1 MTGCKLS
8 YKLFIMFTHI
18 RTFFTNRQSF
28 AIGMVFISV
37 GFLFGNWATLIPY
50 IKQKFDLDD
59 AQLGLLLLSMPIGA
73 TVMNPF
79 STYFINRFGMLNTTI
94 LGLILLVV
102 TYILPVTF
110 AYLPLVSVGLV
121 LVGMSLSVTNVA
133 MNTCVTSL
141 EHQYGINIMSTCHG
155 MFSAGLMFGSIAAS
169 ILRGMQIEPVL
180 QMTFIAVVITALVML
195 LRHTILSIHNEKYK
209 EEGEDGGTPTGGT
222 PLGAKFILPKG
233 ALLLMILISLCTN
246 VTEGTMADWTAVY
259 MRDVVQTDDYFIG
272 WGLAGYS
279 MFMALGRFLGD
290 ALIPRFGG
298 NAVLRTGGIIAALGI
313 VLAIIFPYTMTSTLG
328 FMLVG
333 AGVSCGAPILY
344 GSAARVPGMAKGAGL
359 ATMNTFS
366 MGGFLAGPVL
376 IGFISKSVNLPFA
389 FSIVAVLAI
398 VWAFL
403 VNKVKLY

>member
-1 MTGCKLS
+1 ML
-8 YKLFIMFTHI
+8 THL
-18 RTFFTNRQSF
+18 RTFFTHRQSL

-50 IKQKFDLDD
+50 IKQKFDLND
-59 AQLGLLLLSMPIGA
+59 AQLGLLLLSFPIGA

-79 STYFINRFGMLNTTI
+79 STFFINRFGMLNTTVI
-94 LGLILLVV
+94 GLILLATTFVC
-102 TYILPVTF
+102 PVG
-110 AYLPLVSVGLV
+110 ASWLV
-121 LVGMSLSVTNVA
+121 LTSVSLIIVGMCLSVTNVA

-141 EHQYGINIMSTCHG
+141 EHQYSINIMSTCHG

-169 ILRGMQIEPVL
+169 ILRGMKIEPVL
-180 QMTFIAVVITALVML
+180 QMAVIAVVITAMVLL
-195 LRHTILSIHNEKYK
+195 LRPIILGIHEEKITK
-209 EEGEDGGTPTGGT
+209 EESGQ
-222 PLGAKFILPKG
+222 AKFILPKG

-259 MRDVVQTDDYFIG
+259 MRDIVQTDDYFIG

-279 MFMALGRFLGD
+279 MFMSLGRFVGD

-313 VLAIIFPYTMTSTLG
+313 TLAIIFPYTITAILG
-328 FMLVG
+328 FTLVG

-376 IGFISKSVNLPFA
+376 IGFISKSINLPFA
-389 FSIVAVLAI
+389 FSIVAVLAL

-403 VNKVKLY
+403 VNRVKLY

>member
-1 MTGCKLS
+1 ML
-8 YKLFIMFTHI
+8 THL
-18 RTFFTNRQSF
+18 RTFFTHRQSL

-59 AQLGLLLLSMPIGA
+59 AQLGLLLLSLPLGA

-94 LGLILLVV
+94 YGLILLTV
-102 TYILPVTF
+102 TYISPVSFT
-110 AYLPLVSVGLV
+110 YLPLVSSGLV

-133 MNTCVTSL
+133 MNTCVTCL

-169 ILRGMQIEPVL
+169 ILHGMKIEPVL
-180 QMTFIAVVITALVML
+180 QMTVIAVVITALVML
-195 LRHTILSIHNEKYK
+195 LRPTILGIHEEKII
-209 EEGEDGGTPTGGT
+209 EEESRVETSSRESPLGGTP
-222 PLGAKFILPKG
+222 PGAKFILPKG

-259 MRDVVQTDDYFIG
+259 MRDIVQTDDYFIG

-279 MFMALGRFLGD
+279 MFMSLGRFLGD

-298 NAVLRTGGIIAALGI
+298 NAVLRTGGIITAFGI
-313 VLAIIFPYTMTSTLG
+313 VLAIVFPYTITAILG

-333 AGVSCGAPILY
+333 TGVSCGAPILY

-398 VWAFL
+398 VWVFL
-403 VNKVKLY
+403 VNRVKLY

>member
-1 MTGCKLS
+1 ML
-8 YKLFIMFTHI
+8 THL
-18 RTFFTNRQSF
+18 RTFFTHRQSF

-50 IKQKFDLDD
+50 IKQKFDLND
-59 AQLGLLLLSMPIGA
+59 AQLGLLLLSFPIGA

-79 STYFINRFGMLNTTI
+79 STFFINRFGMLNTTI
-94 LGLILLVV
+94 LGLILLA
-102 TYILPVTF
+102 TTFICPVG
-110 AYLPLVSVGLV
+110 ASWLPLTSFSLII
-121 LVGMSLSVTNVA
+121 VGMCLSVTNVA

-169 ILRGMQIEPVL
+169 ILRGMKVEPVL
-180 QMTFIAVVITALVML
+180 QMAVIAIVITALVLL
-195 LRHTILSIHNEKYK
+195 LRPTILSIHEEKIT
-209 EEGEDGGTPTGGT
+209 EEESGQ
-222 PLGAKFILPKG
+222 AKFILPKG

-279 MFMALGRFLGD
+279 MFMSLGRFVGD

-313 VLAIIFPYTMTSTLG
+313 VLAIIFPYTITAILG
-328 FMLVG
+328 FTLVG

-376 IGFISKSVNLPFA
+376 IGFISKSINLPFA

-403 VNKVKLY
+403 VNRVKLY

>member
-1 MTGCKLS
+1 ML
-8 YKLFIMFTHI
+8 THL
-18 RTFFTNRQSF
+18 RTFFTHRQSL
-28 AIGMVFISV
+28 AIGLVFISV

-94 LGLILLVV
+94 FGLILLVV
-102 TYILPVTF
+102 TYILPVSF
-110 AYLPLVSVGLV
+110 YYLPLVSAGLV
-121 LVGMSLSVTNVA
+121 LVGISLSVTNVA

-155 MFSAGLMFGSIAAS
+155 MFSAGLMFGSITAS
-169 ILRGMQIEPVL
+169 ILRGMKIEPVF
-180 QMTFIAVVITALVML
+180 QMTFIAVVITALVIL
-195 LRHTILSIHNEKYK
+195 LRPTILGIHEEKIID
-209 EEGEDGGTPTGGT
+209 EGGDGETSLGETP
-222 PLGAKFILPKG
+222 PGAKFILPKG

-259 MRDVVQTDDYFIG
+259 MREIVHTDDYFIG

-279 MFMALGRFLGD
+279 MFMSLGRFLGD

-298 NAVLRTGGIIAALGI
+298 NAVLCVGGIIAALGI
-313 VLAIIFPYTMTSTLG
+313 VLAIIFPYTFTSILG
-328 FMLVG
+328 FTLVG

-359 ATMNTFS
+359 ATLNTFS

-389 FSIVAVLAI
+389 FSMVAVLAI
-398 VWAFL
+398 VWVFL
-403 VNKVKLY
+403 VNRVKLY

>member
-1 MTGCKLS
+1 ML
-8 YKLFIMFTHI
+8 THL
-18 RTFFTNRQSF
+18 RTFFTHRQSL

-94 LGLILLVV
+94 FGLILLVV
-102 TYILPVTF
+102 TYILPVSF
-110 AYLPLVSVGLV
+110 YYLPLVSAGLV
-121 LVGMSLSVTNVA
+121 LVGISLSVTNVA

-155 MFSAGLMFGSIAAS
+155 MFSAGLMFGSITAS
-169 ILRGMQIEPVL
+169 ILRGMKIEPVF
-180 QMTFIAVVITALVML
+180 QMTVIAVVITALVIL
-195 LRHTILSIHNEKYK
+195 IRPTILGIHEEKIID
-209 EEGEDGGTPTGGT
+209 EGGDGETS
-222 PLGAKFILPKG
+222 LGAKFILPKG
-233 ALLLMILISLCTN
+233 ALLLMVLISLCTN

-259 MRDVVQTDDYFIG
+259 MREIVHTDDYFIG

-279 MFMALGRFLGD
+279 MFMSLGRFLGD

-298 NAVLRTGGIIAALGI
+298 NAVLCVGGIIAALGI
-313 VLAIIFPYTMTSTLG
+313 VLAIIFPYTITSILG
-328 FMLVG
+328 FTLVG

-359 ATMNTFS
+359 ATLNTFS

-389 FSIVAVLAI
+389 FSMVAVLAI
-398 VWAFL
+398 VWVFL
-403 VNKVKLY
+403 VNRVKLF

>member
-1 MTGCKLS
+1 ML
-8 YKLFIMFTHI
+8 THL
-18 RTFFTNRQSF
+18 RTFFTHRQSL

-94 LGLILLVV
+94 FGLILLVV
-102 TYILPVTF
+102 TYILPVSF
-110 AYLPLVSVGLV
+110 YYLPLVSAGLV
-121 LVGMSLSVTNVA
+121 LVGISLSVTNVA

-155 MFSAGLMFGSIAAS
+155 MFSAGLMFGSITAS
-169 ILRGMQIEPVL
+169 ILRGMKIEPVF
-180 QMTFIAVVITALVML
+180 QMTVIAVVITALVIL
-195 LRHTILSIHNEKYK
+195 LRPTILGIHEEKIID
-209 EEGEDGGTPTGGT
+209 EGGDGETS
-222 PLGAKFILPKG
+222 LGAKFILPKG
-233 ALLLMILISLCTN
+233 ALLLMVLISLCTN

-259 MRDVVQTDDYFIG
+259 MREIVHTDDYFIG
-272 WGLAGYS
+272 CGLAGYS
-279 MFMALGRFLGD
+279 MFMSLGRFLGD

-298 NAVLRTGGIIAALGI
+298 NAVLCIGGIIAALGI
-313 VLAIIFPYTMTSTLG
+313 VLAIIFPYTITSILG
-328 FMLVG
+328 FTLVG

-359 ATMNTFS
+359 ATLNTFS

-389 FSIVAVLAI
+389 FSMVAVLAI
-398 VWAFL
+398 VWVFL
-403 VNKVKLY
+403 VNRVKLF

>member
-1 MTGCKLS
+1 ML
-8 YKLFIMFTHI
+8 THL
-18 RTFFTNRQSF
+18 RTFFTHRQSL

-94 LGLILLVV
+94 FGLILLVV
-102 TYILPVTF
+102 TYILPVSF
-110 AYLPLVSVGLV
+110 YYLPLVSAGLV
-121 LVGMSLSVTNVA
+121 LVGISLSVTNVA

-155 MFSAGLMFGSIAAS
+155 MFSAGLMLGSITAS
-169 ILRGMQIEPVL
+169 ILRGMKIEPVF
-180 QMTFIAVVITALVML
+180 QMTVIAVVITALVIL
-195 LRHTILSIHNEKYK
+195 IRPTILGIHEEKIID
-209 EEGEDGGTPTGGT
+209 EGGDGETS
-222 PLGAKFILPKG
+222 LGAKFILPKG
-233 ALLLMILISLCTN
+233 ALLLMVLISLCTN

-259 MRDVVQTDDYFIG
+259 MREIVHTDDYFIG

-279 MFMALGRFLGD
+279 MFMSLGRFLGD

-298 NAVLRTGGIIAALGI
+298 NAVLCVGGIIAALGI
-313 VLAIIFPYTMTSTLG
+313 VLAIIFPYTITSILG
-328 FMLVG
+328 FTLVG

-359 ATMNTFS
+359 ATLNTFS

-389 FSIVAVLAI
+389 FSMVAVLAI
-398 VWAFL
+398 VWVFL
-403 VNKVKLY
+403 VNRVKLF

>member
-1 MTGCKLS
+1 MLIH
-8 YKLFIMFTHI
+8 L
-18 RTFFTNRQSF
+18 RTFFTHRQGL

-50 IKQKFDLDD
+50 IKQKFDLND
-59 AQLGLLLLSMPIGA
+59 AQLGLLLLSFPIGA

-79 STYFINRFGMLNTTI
+79 STFFINRFGMLNTTI
-94 LGLILLVV
+94 IGLILVA
-102 TYILPVTF
+102 TTF
-110 AYLPLVSVGLV
+110 VFPIGASWLPLTSVSLII
-121 LVGMSLSVTNVA
+121 VGMCLSVTNVA

-169 ILRGMQIEPVL
+169 ILRGMKVEPVL
-180 QMTFIAVVITALVML
+180 QMAVIAVVITALVLL
-195 LRHTILSIHNEKYK
+195 LRPTILGIHEEKIT
-209 EEGEDGGTPTGGT
+209 EEESDQ
-222 PLGAKFILPKG
+222 AKFILPKG

-259 MRDVVQTDDYFIG
+259 MRDIVHTDDYFIG

-279 MFMALGRFLGD
+279 MFMSLGRFVGD

-313 VLAIIFPYTMTSTLG
+313 ALAIIFPYTITAILG
-328 FMLVG
+328 FTLVG

-376 IGFISKSVNLPFA
+376 IGFISKSINLPFA

-403 VNKVKLY
+403 VNRVKLY

>member
-1 MTGCKLS
+1 ML
-8 YKLFIMFTHI
+8 THL
-18 RTFFTNRQSF
+18 RTFFTHRQSL

-94 LGLILLVV
+94 FGLILLVV
-102 TYILPVTF
+102 TYILPVSF
-110 AYLPLVSVGLV
+110 YYLPLVSAGLV
-121 LVGMSLSVTNVA
+121 LVGISLSVTNVA

-155 MFSAGLMFGSIAAS
+155 MFSAGLMFGSITSS
-169 ILRGMQIEPVL
+169 ILRGMKIEPVF
-180 QMTFIAVVITALVML
+180 QMTVIAVVITALVIL
-195 LRHTILSIHNEKYK
+195 LRPTILGIHEEKIID
-209 EEGEDGGTPTGGT
+209 EGGDGETS
-222 PLGAKFILPKG
+222 LGAKFILPKG
-233 ALLLMILISLCTN
+233 ALLLMVLISLCTN

-259 MRDVVQTDDYFIG
+259 MREIVHTDDYFIG

-279 MFMALGRFLGD
+279 MFMSLGRFLGD

-298 NAVLRTGGIIAALGI
+298 NAVLCVGGIIAALGI
-313 VLAIIFPYTMTSTLG
+313 VLAIIFPYTFTSILG
-328 FMLVG
+328 FTLVG

-359 ATMNTFS
+359 ATLNTFS

-389 FSIVAVLAI
+389 FSMVAVLAI
-398 VWAFL
+398 VWVFL
-403 VNKVKLY
+403 VNRVKLF

>member
-1 MTGCKLS
+1 
-8 YKLFIMFTHI
+8 MFNHL
-18 RTFFTNRQSF
+18 RTFFTHRQSL

-50 IKQKFDLDD
+50 IKQKFDLND
-59 AQLGLLLLSMPIGA
+59 AELGLLLLSMPFGA

-79 STYFINRFGMLNTTI
+79 STFFINRFGMLNTTI
-94 LGLILLVV
+94 LGLILLAI
-102 TYILPVTF
+102 TYIIPVGF
-110 AYLPLVSVGLV
+110 NFLPLVSIGLI

-155 MFSAGLMFGSIAAS
+155 MFSAGLMFGSIGAS
-169 ILRGMQIEPVL
+169 ILRGMKTEPSY
-180 QMTFIAVVITALVML
+180 QMSFIAAIITILVLL
-195 LRHTILSIHNEKYK
+195 LRPIILGIHEEKITK
-209 EEGEDGGTPTGGT
+209 EEGE
-222 PLGAKFILPKG
+222 GAKFILPKG

-259 MRDVVQTDDYFIG
+259 MRDIVQTDDYFIG

-279 MFMALGRFLGD
+279 MFMALGRFVGD

-298 NAVLRTGGIIAALGI
+298 NKVLRIGGIIAALGI
-313 VLAIIFPYTMTSTLG
+313 ALAIMFPYTITTILG
-328 FMLVG
+328 FTLVG

-366 MGGFLAGPVL
+366 MGGFLAGPVF

-389 FSIVAVLAI
+389 LSLVAMLAL

-403 VNKVKLY
+403 VNRVKLY

>member
-1 MTGCKLS
+1 ML
-8 YKLFIMFTHI
+8 THL
-18 RTFFTNRQSF
+18 RTFFTHRQSL

-50 IKQKFDLDD
+50 IKQKFDLND
-59 AQLGLLLLSMPIGA
+59 AQLGLLLLSFPIGA

-79 STYFINRFGMLNTTI
+79 STFFINRFGMLNTTI
-94 LGLILLVV
+94 IGLILLATTFVC
-102 TYILPVTF
+102 PVD
-110 AYLPLVSVGLV
+110 ASWLPLTSFSLII
-121 LVGMSLSVTNVA
+121 VGMCLSVTNVA

-169 ILRGMQIEPVL
+169 ILRGMKVEPVL
-180 QMTFIAVVITALVML
+180 QMTVIAVVITALVLL
-195 LRHTILSIHNEKYK
+195 LRPTILGIHEEKIT
-209 EEGEDGGTPTGGT
+209 EDENSQ
-222 PLGAKFILPKG
+222 AKFILPKG

-259 MRDVVQTDDYFIG
+259 MRDIVQTDDYFIG

-279 MFMALGRFLGD
+279 MFMSLGRFVGD

-298 NAVLRTGGIIAALGI
+298 NAVLRTGGIIAAFGI
-313 VLAIIFPYTMTSTLG
+313 VLAIIFPYTITAIFG

-403 VNKVKLY
+403 VNRVKLY

>member
-1 MTGCKLS
+1 ML
-8 YKLFIMFTHI
+8 THL
-18 RTFFTNRQSF
+18 RTFFTHRQSL

-94 LGLILLVV
+94 FGLILLVV
-102 TYILPVTF
+102 TYILPVSF
-110 AYLPLVSVGLV
+110 YYLPLVSAGLV
-121 LVGMSLSVTNVA
+121 LVGISLSVTNVA

-155 MFSAGLMFGSIAAS
+155 MFSAGLMFGSITAS
-169 ILRGMQIEPVL
+169 ILRGMKIEPVF
-180 QMTFIAVVITALVML
+180 QMTVIAVVITALVIL
-195 LRHTILSIHNEKYK
+195 LRPTILGIHEEKIID
-209 EEGEDGGTPTGGT
+209 EGGDGETS
-222 PLGAKFILPKG
+222 LGAKFILPKG
-233 ALLLMILISLCTN
+233 ALLLMVLISLCTN

-259 MRDVVQTDDYFIG
+259 MREIVHTDDYFIG

-279 MFMALGRFLGD
+279 MFMSLGRFLGD

-298 NAVLRTGGIIAALGI
+298 NAVLCIGGIIAALGI
-313 VLAIIFPYTMTSTLG
+313 VLAIIFPYTITSILG
-328 FMLVG
+328 FTLVG

-359 ATMNTFS
+359 ATLNTFS

-389 FSIVAVLAI
+389 FSMVAVLAI
-398 VWAFL
+398 VWVFL
-403 VNKVKLY
+403 VNRVKLF

>member
-1 MTGCKLS
+1 ML
-8 YKLFIMFTHI
+8 THL
-18 RTFFTNRQSF
+18 RTFFTHRQSL

-94 LGLILLVV
+94 FGLILLVV
-102 TYILPVTF
+102 TYILPVSF
-110 AYLPLVSVGLV
+110 YYLPLVSAGLV
-121 LVGMSLSVTNVA
+121 LVGISLSVTNVA

-155 MFSAGLMFGSIAAS
+155 MFSAGLMLGSITAS
-169 ILRGMQIEPVL
+169 ILRGMKIEPIF
-180 QMTFIAVVITALVML
+180 QMTVIAVVITALVIL
-195 LRHTILSIHNEKYK
+195 IRPTILGIHEEKIID
-209 EEGEDGGTPTGGT
+209 EGGDGETS
-222 PLGAKFILPKG
+222 LGAKFILPKG
-233 ALLLMILISLCTN
+233 ALLLMVLISLCTN

-259 MRDVVQTDDYFIG
+259 MREIVHTDDYFIG

-279 MFMALGRFLGD
+279 MFMSLGRFLGD

-298 NAVLRTGGIIAALGI
+298 NAVLCVGGIIAALGI
-313 VLAIIFPYTMTSTLG
+313 VLAIIFPYTITSILG
-328 FMLVG
+328 FTLVG

-359 ATMNTFS
+359 ATLNTFS

-389 FSIVAVLAI
+389 FSMVAVLAI
-398 VWAFL
+398 VWVFL
-403 VNKVKLY
+403 VNRVKLF

>member
-1 MTGCKLS
+1 ML
-8 YKLFIMFTHI
+8 THL
-18 RTFFTNRQSF
+18 RTFFTHRQSL

-50 IKQKFDLDD
+50 IKQKFDLND
-59 AQLGLLLLSMPIGA
+59 AQLGLLLLSFPIGA

-79 STYFINRFGMLNTTI
+79 STFFINRFGMLNTTI
-94 LGLILLVV
+94 LGLILLATTFVC
-102 TYILPVTF
+102 PVG
-110 AYLPLVSVGLV
+110 ASWLPLTSFSLII
-121 LVGMSLSVTNVA
+121 VGMCLSVTNVA

-169 ILRGMQIEPVL
+169 ILRGMKIEPVL
-180 QMTFIAVVITALVML
+180 QMAVTAVVITALVLL
-195 LRHTILSIHNEKYK
+195 LRPTILGIHEEKITEK
-209 EEGEDGGTPTGGT
+209 ENTQ
-222 PLGAKFILPKG
+222 AKFILPKG

-259 MRDVVQTDDYFIG
+259 MRDIVQTDDYFIG

-279 MFMALGRFLGD
+279 MFMSLGRFVGD

-313 VLAIIFPYTMTSTLG
+313 TLAIIFPYTITAILG
-328 FMLVG
+328 FTLVG

-376 IGFISKSVNLPFA
+376 IGFISKSLNLPFA
-389 FSIVAVLAI
+389 FSIVAVLAL

-403 VNKVKLY
+403 VNRVKLY

>member
-1 MTGCKLS
+1 
-8 YKLFIMFTHI
+8 MFTHL
-18 RTFFTNRQSF
+18 RTFFTHRQGL

-50 IKQKFDLDD
+50 IKQKFDLND
-59 AQLGLLLLSMPIGA
+59 AQLGLLLLSFPIGA
-73 TVMNPF
+73 TAMNPF
-79 STYFINRFGMLNTTI
+79 STFFINRFGMLNTTI
-94 LGLILLVV
+94 I
-102 TYILPVTF
+102 
-110 AYLPLVSVGLV
+110 GLV
-121 LVGMSLSVTNVA
+121 LLATTFVFPVGASWLVLTSISLIIVGMCLSVTNVA

-141 EHQYGINIMSTCHG
+141 EHQYSINIMSTCHG

-169 ILRGMQIEPVL
+169 ILRGMKIEPVL
-180 QMTFIAVVITALVML
+180 QMAVIAGVITALVLL
-195 LRHTILSIHNEKYK
+195 LRPTILGIHEEKIT
-209 EEGEDGGTPTGGT
+209 EDENTQ
-222 PLGAKFILPKG
+222 AKFILPKG

-259 MRDVVQTDDYFIG
+259 MRDIVQTDDYFIG

-279 MFMALGRFLGD
+279 MFMSLGRFVGD

-313 VLAIIFPYTMTSTLG
+313 TLAIIFPYTITAILG
-328 FMLVG
+328 FTLVG

-376 IGFISKSVNLPFA
+376 IGFISKSVSLPFA
-389 FSIVAVLAI
+389 FSIVAVLAL

-403 VNKVKLY
+403 VNRVKLY

>member
-1 MTGCKLS
+1 ML
-8 YKLFIMFTHI
+8 THL
-18 RTFFTNRQSF
+18 RTFFTHRQSL

-94 LGLILLVV
+94 FGLILLVV
-102 TYILPVTF
+102 TYILPVSF
-110 AYLPLVSVGLV
+110 YYLPLVSAGLV
-121 LVGMSLSVTNVA
+121 LVGISLSVTNIA

-155 MFSAGLMFGSIAAS
+155 MFSAGLMLGSITAS
-169 ILRGMQIEPVL
+169 ILRGMKIEPIF
-180 QMTFIAVVITALVML
+180 QMTVIAVVITALVIL
-195 LRHTILSIHNEKYK
+195 IRPTILGIHEEKIID
-209 EEGEDGGTPTGGT
+209 EGGDGETS
-222 PLGAKFILPKG
+222 LGAKFILPKG
-233 ALLLMILISLCTN
+233 ALLLMVLISLCTN

-259 MRDVVQTDDYFIG
+259 MREIVHTDDYFIG

-279 MFMALGRFLGD
+279 MFMSLGRFLGD

-298 NAVLRTGGIIAALGI
+298 NAVLCIGGIIAALGI
-313 VLAIIFPYTMTSTLG
+313 VLAIIFPYTITSILG
-328 FMLVG
+328 FTLVG

-359 ATMNTFS
+359 ATLNTFS

-389 FSIVAVLAI
+389 FSMVAVLAI
-398 VWAFL
+398 VWVFL
-403 VNKVKLY
+403 VNRVKLF

>member
-1 MTGCKLS
+1 MLKHL
-8 YKLFIMFTHI
+8 
-18 RTFFTNRQSF
+18 RTFFTHRQSL

-50 IKQKFDLDD
+50 IKQKFDLND
-59 AQLGLLLLSMPIGA
+59 AQLGLLLLSMPFGA
-73 TVMNPF
+73 TAMNPF

-94 LGLILLVV
+94 LGLILLAL
-102 TYILPVTF
+102 TYTIPVSTGF
-110 AYLPLVSVGLV
+110 LPLVSFGLI
-121 LVGMSLSVTNVA
+121 LVGVSLSVTNVA

-141 EHQYGINIMSTCHG
+141 EHQFEINIMSTCHG

-169 ILRGMQIEPVL
+169 ILRGMKIEPSSQMIVIAIIITLLVL
-180 QMTFIAVVITALVML
+180 ILRPIILGIHEEKITE
-195 LRHTILSIHNEKYK
+195 T
-209 EEGEDGGTPTGGT
+209 EG
-222 PLGAKFILPKG
+222 GAKFILPKG

-259 MRDVVQTDDYFIG
+259 MRDIVQTDDYFIG

-279 MFMALGRFLGD
+279 MFMSLGRFVGD

-313 VLAIIFPYTMTSTLG
+313 ALAVIFPYTITAILG
-328 FMLVG
+328 FTMVG

-366 MGGFLAGPVL
+366 MAGFLAGPVF
-376 IGFISKSVNLPFA
+376 IGFVSKSVSLPFA
-389 FSIVAVLAI
+389 ISLVAILAL
-398 VWAFL
+398 VWSFL
-403 VNKVKLY
+403 VNRVKLY

>member
-1 MTGCKLS
+1 ML
-8 YKLFIMFTHI
+8 THL

-94 LGLILLVV
+94 FGLIMLVV
-102 TYILPVTF
+102 TYILPVSF
-110 AYLPLVSVGLV
+110 AYLPLVSAGLV

-155 MFSAGLMFGSIAAS
+155 MFSAGLMLGSIAAS
-169 ILRGMQIEPVL
+169 ILRGMKIEPVL

-195 LRHTILSIHNEKYK
+195 LRPTILAIHNEKNI
-209 EEGEDGGTPTGGT
+209 EEGDDGGTPLGGT
-222 PLGAKFILPKG
+222 PLGGTPPGAKFILPKG

-313 VLAIIFPYTMTSTLG
+313 VLAIIFPYTITSILG
-328 FMLVG
+328 FMFVG

-403 VNKVKLY
+403 VNRVKLY

>member
-1 MTGCKLS
+1 
-8 YKLFIMFTHI
+8 MFTHI

-155 MFSAGLMFGSIAAS
+155 MFSAGLMFGSISAS

-195 LRHTILSIHNEKYK
+195 LRHTILSIHNEKYT

-313 VLAIIFPYTMTSTLG
+313 VLAIIFPYTMTSILG

>member
-1 MTGCKLS
+1 ML
-8 YKLFIMFTHI
+8 THL
-18 RTFFTNRQSF
+18 RTFFTHRQSL

-94 LGLILLVV
+94 FGLILLVV
-102 TYILPVTF
+102 TYILPVSF
-110 AYLPLVSVGLV
+110 YYLPLVSAGLV
-121 LVGMSLSVTNVA
+121 LVGISLSVTNVA

-155 MFSAGLMFGSIAAS
+155 MFSAGLMFGSITAS
-169 ILRGMQIEPVL
+169 ILRGMKIEPVF
-180 QMTFIAVVITALVML
+180 QMTVIAVVITALVIL
-195 LRHTILSIHNEKYK
+195 LRPTILGIHEEKFID
-209 EEGEDGGTPTGGT
+209 EGGDGETS
-222 PLGAKFILPKG
+222 LGAKFILPKG
-233 ALLLMILISLCTN
+233 ALLLMVLISLCTN

-259 MRDVVQTDDYFIG
+259 MREIVHTDDYFIG

-279 MFMALGRFLGD
+279 MFMSLGRFLGD

-298 NAVLRTGGIIAALGI
+298 NAVLCIGGIIAALGI
-313 VLAIIFPYTMTSTLG
+313 VLAIIFPYTITSILG
-328 FMLVG
+328 FTLVG

-359 ATMNTFS
+359 ATLNTFS

-389 FSIVAVLAI
+389 FSMVAVLAI
-398 VWAFL
+398 VWVFL
-403 VNKVKLY
+403 VNRVKLF